1 MTQTSSRQIRVF
13 ISSTFRDMQAE
24 RDYLVKFIF
33 PQLRKLCEARSVTW
47 GEVDLRWGI
56 TDEQSAEGQVLPI
69 CLAEI
74 ERSRP
79 YFIGLLGERYGW
91 IPDAIDPELIAQE
104 PWLEQH
110 LDHSVTELEI
120 LHGVLNNPQMAQN
133 ALFYFRDPAYI
144 DSLDESEQADFIE
157 VPWRSDIEAYGM
169 TEAQKRVKQ
178 RQEKLSNLKDR
189 IRQSGLPLR
198 ENYQSPQQLGEW
210 VLEDLT
216 RIINQRFPEEDKPDP
231 LSRENALHEAFAQSR
246 ARLYIGG
253 EQYYAALD
261 QHVTQSNLPLV
272 LLGDSGSGKS
282 ALLANWALRYQKE
295 YPESFILSHF
305 IGATPSSADLTSIL
319 LRIMRLLKQRFDLPG
334 ELPEND
340 QQIRSDF
347 TNWLAMAA
355 TKGKLIL
362 ILDGLNQLDNR
373 DSAQEL
379 DWLPLELPEN
389 LTIFLSTLP
398 CRALDVIQERDWP
411 SLTVLPLSTQERAQL
426 IRQYLG
432 FYSKGLSELRVQ
444 RIIEDPQSENP
455 LALRLLLDELRQ
467 FGNHEALDDL
477 INQYLAADSLPEMF
491 QLKLG
496 RLEADFEN
504 DQPGLVRRALSM
516 LWAAR
521 FGLSEVE
528 LLEVLGEPDQP
539 LPGRF
544 WSPLSL
550 ALESSLVNRDG
561 LLSFYH
567 DYLRQAVEERYLK
580 DEQSQTNAHLTL
592 ADYFDRQKEITERK
606 LDELPWQLSKAK
618 DWQRLYESLADL
630 NVLVTLFYYGK
641 TDLMTYWAM
650 VETNS
655 VLNRIQAYQSVLDN
669 SNTIQPHILTW
680 LSIVFMESGYLKEAM
695 ILLKAQECICREK
708 NDLDGLQASLGNQA
722 NILYYWGNLEE
733 AMALHKETERFFRQ
747 TDNLNG
753 LQVSLGNQAI
763 ILNQWDNPE
772 EAMLLLKETEQI
784 CRKLGVLEGLSR
796 SLGNQAKIFFKWKK
810 YEESMILHK
819 EAERIFRQLGNLSG
833 LSISFDNQA
842 RILEIWNQFE
852 EAMALY
858 KEQERICRQLGYLD
872 GLSRSLGSQ
881 ANILY
886 KWGNLK
892 ESMALHK
899 AAERIFRHLGNQDD
913 LLTSLANQALI
924 LKHWNKIEDAFAL
937 YKEEERICREL
948 NDLNRLQNSLNNQ
961 GNILFGWGKFEEA
974 LNMHKEQERVCR
986 QLRVLDGLFT
996 SLNNQAIILNELGR
1010 LEETMALHKEGE
1022 QICRQLCNLNWL
1034 QLSMDGQA
1042 NILYKWGKL
1051 EEAMALYKEE
1061 EHICRQIGSLDWLA
1075 YCLGRQ
1081 ATILRDWDR
1090 LDEAM
1095 ALHMEI
1101 EKIYRHLG
1109 NKRGQCIS
1117 LTNQA
1122 SIHAVQGDKLQAKEI
1137 FNKALHLVNEH
1148 DFSDLK
1154 KIVEAR
1160 MSKLG

>member
-1 MTQTSSRQIRVF
+1 
-13 ISSTFRDMQAE
+13 MQAE

-516 LWAAR
+516 LRAAR

-650 VETNS
+650 VEANS
-655 VLNRIQAYQSVLDN
+655 NLTRIQAYQHVLDN
-669 SNTIQPHILTW
+669 PNTIQLSTLYW
-680 LSIVFMESGYLKEAM
+680 LSIVFMVSGYLNEAM
-695 ILLKAQECICREK
+695 ALHKEEESICRQLG
-708 NDLDGLQASLGNQA
+708 NLNGLQISLGNQALILMNWGKLDEAMALHKETESICRQLGNLDELSASLGNQA
-722 NILYYWGNLEE
+722 NILYNWGRLED
-733 AMALHKETERFFRQ
+733 AMALHKEEEFICRQ
-747 TDNLNG
+747 LGNLDG
-753 LQVSLGNQAI
+753 LSISLGNQA
-763 ILNQWDNPE
+763 
-772 EAMLLLKETEQI
+772 
-784 CRKLGVLEGLSR
+784 V
-796 SLGNQAKIFFKWKK
+796 
-810 YEESMILHK
+810 
-819 EAERIFRQLGNLSG
+819 
-833 LSISFDNQA
+833 
-842 RILEIWNQFE
+842 
-852 EAMALY
+852 
-858 KEQERICRQLGYLD
+858 
-872 GLSRSLGSQ
+872 
-881 ANILY
+881 
-886 KWGNLK
+886 
-892 ESMALHK
+892 
-899 AAERIFRHLGNQDD
+899 
-913 LLTSLANQALI
+913 I
-924 LKHWNKIEDAFAL
+924 LKN
-937 YKEEERICREL
+937 
-948 NDLNRLQNSLNNQ
+948 
-961 GNILFGWGKFEEA
+961 
-974 LNMHKEQERVCR
+974 
-986 QLRVLDGLFT
+986 
-996 SLNNQAIILNELGR
+996 
-1010 LEETMALHKEGE
+1010 
-1022 QICRQLCNLNWL
+1022 
-1034 QLSMDGQA
+1034 
-1042 NILYKWGKL
+1042 WGKL
-1051 EEAMALYKEE
+1051 EEAMAMMKEQE
-1061 EHICRQIGSLDWLA
+1061 SICRQLGNLNGLSASL
-1075 YCLGRQ
+1075 GNQ
-1081 ATILRDWDR
+1081 AVILKNWGK
-1090 LDEAM
+1090 LKEAM
-1095 ALHMEI
+1095 ALHKEQESI
-1101 EKIYRHLG
+1101 CRQLG
-1109 NKRGQCIS
+1109 NLDGIQRSLGNQAVILMNWGKLEETMALYKEKESICRQLGNMQALCIS
-1117 LTNQA
+1117 LAFQA
-1122 SIHAVQGDKLQAKEI
+1122 IINIAQEDKIQARSLFNEALQLAKEHN
-1137 FNKALHLVNEH
+1137 FT
-1148 DFSDLK
+1148 DLE
-1154 KIVEAR
+1154 KIIESETSR
-1160 MSKLG
+1160 LE